1 MILSDV
7 SVKRPV
13 FATVLSLML
22 VAFGIMS
29 FNQLPLREYP
39 DTSPPIVSVSTTYPG
54 ASAEVVETQVT

>member
-1 MILSDV
+1 MILSDI

-29 FNQLPLREYP
+29 FTQLPLR
-39 DTSPPIVSVSTTYPG
+39 
-54 ASAEVVETQVT
+54 